1 MPAFAWKGKNRLGEI
16 QDGVIVSDSRDAAVL
31 TLRRNGVEVVSI
43 KTQESKSTKFLGK
56 VKAKDLAIFT
66 RQFSVMIDAG
76 LPLVQCLEILGSQQ
90 ADKGFKKVIEAVRE
104 DVEKGAS
111 LQAALSKHPKAF
123 NDLYVNMVGAGEAGG
138 ILDIILQRL
147 SIYIEKAVKL
157 ASKVKSAMIYPIAVI
172 SIAIIVVYVIMVKVI
187 PVFSSMYEGLGA
199 SLPFPTQ
206 VCISLSNILVNYGW
220 IVGLFIAGVVVG
232 LKYYY
237 KTVGGKL
244 QLDSLTLKIPVIG
257 DILRKVA
264 VARFCR
270 TLGTLTASGVPIL
283 EGMDITART
292 AGNQVIANA
301 ILKAKDA
308 VEAGRNISGPLA
320 ESKVFPPMVT
330 QMVGVGEATGALDA
344 MLNKVADFY
353 EDEVDNAVAGLTSL
367 MEPIIIAVLGGI
379 IGFIV
384 IAMYMPIFNL
394 ANVFSKDDA

>member
-1 MPAFAWKGKNRLGEI
+1 MPAFAWKGKNRMGEV

-31 TLRRNGVEVVSI
+31 ALRRNGVEVVTI
-43 KTQESKSTKFLGK
+43 KAQESKATKTFGK

-104 DVEKGAS
+104 DVEKGSS

-123 NDLYVNMVGAGEAGG
+123 SDLYVNMVGAGEAGG

-172 SIAIIVVYVIMVKVI
+172 SIAAIVVYVIMVKVI
-187 PVFSSMYEGLGA
+187 PVFSAMYEGLGS

-206 VCISLSNILVNYGW
+206 VCIALSNILVHYGW
-220 IVGLFIAGVVVG
+220 LVAIFIIVVFVA

-244 QLDSLTLKIPVIG
+244 QIDSIFLKIPIIG
-257 DILRKVA
+257 DLLRKVA

-308 VEAGRNISGPLA
+308 VEAGRNISAPLA
-320 ESKVFPPMVT
+320 ETKVFPPMVT

-384 IAMYMPIFNL
+384 VAMYMPIFNL
-394 ANVFSKDDA
+394 ANVFSKSDE